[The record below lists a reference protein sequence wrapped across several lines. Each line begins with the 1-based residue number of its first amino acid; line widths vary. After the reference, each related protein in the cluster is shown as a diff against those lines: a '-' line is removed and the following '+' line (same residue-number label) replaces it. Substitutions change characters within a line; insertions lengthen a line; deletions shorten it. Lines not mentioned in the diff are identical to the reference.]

1 MSKQQK
7 LCPACTTNVS
17 LYTQLINAFECSDSD
32 CDEANPDSELDEKC
46 RNLYKKRIAKLFP
59 FPCARCSH
67 SVHLALKFAEKKV
80 SFRRSDSNLGDTR
93 PGNLPSYRKSIQS
106 SAVYYTMAGG
116 ILTVVILL
124 LAVMIGHCAVLLCPI
139 SAFTH
144 MEHMSRTLYTPAFVC
159 VLASA
164 PFIFFNPL
172 LLVIDSPMA
181 LFYNYNVFT
190 DESDRF
196 QPDIKRIRDNTV
208 VYLAWKQKASAGWM
222 RRLTAVVTFSKVH
235 ISKRRGNIL
244 RIRLHKAQYLF
255 SQTYL
260 FSMRMAMFFL
270 LQRTIDDAK
279 TLAKWNIFLFG
290 LNAIGLACLFRSLN
304 ATFVLSGNDRSNQS
318 TMEQSTL
325 DSPNVGRLKRGDSG
339 ISGFHL
345 SNSNNG
351 FDGADCSGIQQDEDE
366 FGLENLEFA
375 FANSLN
381 SGNASPERQNSI
393 ASFRRSASFTNCE
406 TPELQDFDSIA
417 AEFKFRYKNICRLHK
432 FVIGSFI
439 VAFVAKV
446 PLVAQR
452 LPGLIY
458 LNGQIGE
465 YANHIYPAFKICF
478 LFLLVLWRILWTRW
492 LDDGSSA
499 RPGRLPSWIF
509 FVRNALLPHLQIA

>member
-1 MSKQQK
+1 
-7 LCPACTTNVS
+7 
-17 LYTQLINAFECSDSD
+17 
-32 CDEANPDSELDEKC
+32 
-46 RNLYKKRIAKLFP
+46 
-59 FPCARCSH
+59 
-67 SVHLALKFAEKKV
+67 
-80 SFRRSDSNLGDTR
+80 
-93 PGNLPSYRKSIQS
+93 
-106 SAVYYTMAGG
+106 MAGG
-116 ILTVVILL
+116 ILTVVALL
-124 LAVMIGHCAVLLCPI
+124 LAVMIGHCAVFLRPI

-208 VYLAWKQKASAGWM
+208 VYLAWKQKASTGWM
-222 RRLTAVVTFSKVH
+222 RRLTAMVMFSKVH

-260 FSMRMAMFFL
+260 FSMRMVMFFL

-279 TLAKWNIFLFG
+279 TLVKWNIFLFG
-290 LNAIGLACLFRSLN
+290 LNAVGLACLLRSLN
-304 ATFVLSGNDRSNQS
+304 ATFVLSGNDCANQS
-318 TMEQSTL
+318 TMEQSSL
-325 DSPNVGRLKRGDSG
+325 DSQNVGRLKRGDSG
-339 ISGFHL
+339 ISGLHL
-345 SNSNNG
+345 SNSKNG
-351 FDGADCSGIQQDEDE
+351 FDDAHCSGIQQDEDE
-366 FGLENLEFA
+366 VSLLCQLSRKQPEITSRGIPQFGLENLEFA

-381 SGNASPERQNSI
+381 SGISSSPERRNSI
-393 ASFRRSASFTNCE
+393 ASFRRSASFTKCE

-432 FVIGSFI
+432 FVIASFI
-439 VAFVAKV
+439 VAFVAKAA
-446 PLVAQR
+446 LVAQR
-452 LPGLIY
+452 LPGLIC

-509 FVRNALLPHLQIA
+509 FSFLVCANLVTAATTMHPFIKQRLPLMPVGSGMVGLQQLMELIPNELPWWAGAEFLQLYELNLGGFGGWMLDAADVGLFGAVFMVGSTV